1 MPSTAM
7 QKASG
12 VVDTITNH
20 ESFQA
25 GQRLGDVA
33 IDKGVDSV
41 TRDLR
46 TEKFQ
51 VVDEQGT
58 VIEKTTAEQFAE
70 EGLSQASIMQT
81 VRLLGGALI
90 GISVLVVVLN
100 EVFSLD
106 TIANGSGPFS
116 GITDSL
122 QSTGVAAMSLLVVG
136 LLVVAANRV
145 MGFFGGRGG
154 M

>member
-20 ESFQA
+20 ESFEA
-25 GQRLGDVA
+25 GHRLGDAA
-33 IDKGVDSV
+33 IDKAVDSV

-51 VVDEQGT
+51 VVDEQGNI
-58 VIEKTTAEQFAE
+58 IEKTTAEQFAE
-70 EGLSQASIMQT
+70 EGLSTASIMQT